1 MNVHMQ
7 EVAMF
12 TTTRE
17 AGMLLRSLREDA
29 GLSQAELARRAGVS
43 RRWLVD
49 VENGKPSVDMSRV
62 LDCFAVFDA
71 GFEVVT
77 RSSGQG

>member
-1 MNVHMQ
+1 
-7 EVAMF
+7 MF

-17 AGMLLRSLREDA
+17 AGMLLRSMREDA

-49 VENGKPSVDMSRV
+49 VENGKPSADMSRV

-77 RSSGQG
+77 RPSGRA

>member
-1 MNVHMQ
+1 MNVHTREDVMI
-7 EVAMF
+7 

-29 GLSQAELARRAGVS
+29 QLSQVELARQAGVS

-49 VENGKPSVDMSRV
+49 VENGKPSVDMSKV
-62 LDCFAVFDA
+62 LDCFAVLGA
-71 GFEVVT
+71 GFEVVMRPT
-77 RSSGQG
+77 ESE

>member
-1 MNVHMQ
+1 
-7 EVAMF
+7 MF

-17 AGMLLRSLREDA
+17 AGMLLRALREDA
-29 GLSQAELARRAGVS
+29 GLSQVTLARQAGVS

-49 VENGKPSVDMSRV
+49 VENGKPSADMSKV
-62 LDCFAVFDA
+62 LDCFAVFNA

-77 RSSGQG
+77 RSTERG